1 MIVNGDISY
10 ARGWPW
16 IWERYFDLIQPLA
29 TMMPWMVRA
38 AADGCGCCGGCW
50 FGGSAVM
57 VVLRQML
64 ALHERAYFQV
74 GVGNHEIDTHENEFH
89 SARGNDSG
97 GECGVATLKRFPQ
110 FRSLTEMWYVIERVW
125 SLRA

>member
-29 TMMPWMVRA
+29 TMMPWMVRDEDGGVGDDDDA
-38 AADGCGCCGGCW
+38 ACGWLSFC
-50 FGGSAVM
+50 
-57 VVLRQML
+57 L
-64 ALHERAYFQV
+64 QV
-74 GVGNHEIDTHENEFH
+74 GVGNHEIDTHENDFH

-110 FRSLTEMWYVIERVW
+110 FPSLKQMWYAIQGRGGEA
-125 SLRA
+125 SA